1 MGVSSSRPEV
11 QSEDVEWMRRALIL
25 ADRAAELDEVPIGA
39 VLVCNGVEVGTGWNT
54 PISQND
60 PTAHAEINALRMAAG
75 AQSNYRLPGSTLYVT
90 VEPCVMCAGAIINA
104 RIQRLVFGAHEP
116 KTGAAGSV
124 FDIIGA
130 KGNLHQLSCTAGVLA
145 DEASR
150 KLQTFFRAKRE
161 RS

>member
-1 MGVSSSRPEV
+1 MGVSSSNPGV
-11 QSEDVEWMRRALIL
+11 QGEDIVWMRRALTL
-25 ADRAAELDEVPIGA
+25 ADHAAELNEVPIGA
-39 VLVCNGVEVGTGWNT
+39 VVVCDGVEVGTGWNT

-75 AQSNYRLPGSTLYVT
+75 ALGNYRLPDSTLYVT

-130 KGNLHQLSCTAGVLA
+130 KGNLHQLSCVSGVLVE
-145 DEASR
+145 EAGH
-150 KLQTFFRAKRE
+150 KLQMFFRVKRE
-161 RS
+161 RF

>member
-1 MGVSSSRPEV
+1 MGVSSSNPEV
-11 QSEDVEWMRRALIL
+11 KGEDIVWMRRALIL
-25 ADRAAELDEVPIGA
+25 ADRAAALDEVPIGA
-39 VLVCNGVEVGTGWNT
+39 VLVCDGVEVGSGWNT

-60 PTAHAEINALRMAAG
+60 PTAHAEINALRVAAG
-75 AQSNYRLPGSTLYVT
+75 VQGNYRLPGSTLYVT

-104 RIQRLVFGAHEP
+104 RVQRLVFGAHEP

-130 KGNLHQLSCTAGVLA
+130 NGNFHQLSCTSGVLA
-145 DEASR
+145 EEAGH
-150 KLQTFFRAKRE
+150 KLQQFFRAKRE